1 MKKIRRI
8 QKRVFVKT
16 DINSQWFP
24 PEARKRFEIALQLS
38 PAPLRLLLCKGL
50 YSARGKDLQ
59 ALFNICKLMA
69 RASLRPII
77 Q

>member
-50 YSARGKDLQ
+50 
-59 ALFNICKLMA
+59 
-69 RASLRPII
+69 
-77 Q
+77 